1 MDTPERNR
9 ICTPKSKFEDSPV
22 FNYLNSLSPIKSV
35 RSANI
40 SQTFNSL
47 SFSSPPSVFTSP
59 HVSSQKES
67 RFLRRQF
74 FSDSSKSGLASDNGN
89 GGNTRV
95 TDAETAEI
103 FNCSADP
110 PQNPDSGSGTKE
122 GHLPNESLEL
132 AIELPRKLKY
142 GCDSPESNPVP
153 QHGYGTDSV
162 REITG
167 TSSSLRQFVQPSLL
181 KCSCP
186 TNGVG
191 VQETSQ
197 LEERNDEEEGSGW
210 ENMISDAAE
219 LLVSDPSNDA
229 EATKEQLDP
238 NISSLDSQA
247 PKLPQECLK
256 GLPKT
261 QSGCHGKDNLGTG
274 EGRVQI
280 DTNCT
285 PQKLQSNAQSKKKV
299 KFPNE
304 KKNGKAE
311 ADCKQQ
317 RGTRRRCLLFEMGG
331 GQKRSLEDDSK
342 SGSSSPSDGK
352 VTSDDGQLVPFK
364 VGNNSSP
371 CMVPGIGLHLN
382 ALAVSGKDNRMVKH
396 ETLPSGKSLISMS
409 SHITSLQSVESDQQP
424 LNTTFSL
431 NSLERDIGP
440 AVSEDQVMQD
450 AYQASIFGVAEEFN
464 ESGSPRKKRRR
475 FENGGEESCKRCNCK
490 KSKCL
495 KLYCECFAAGV
506 YCVEPCSCLDCFNKP
521 IHEDTVLATRKQIES
536 RNPLAFAPK
545 VISHVAEIGEETYK
559 TPASA
564 RHKKGCNCKK
574 SSCLK
579 KYCECFQGGVGC
591 SINCRCEGCKN
602 AFGTKDGYVGE
613 EIEPEGE
620 ESEGSEKNNMR
631 KSLQISEIHKDKED
645 QYPDHVTPITPF
657 QISRMSVQLEFS
669 SSSGKPP
676 RPSIFPVGSSPRLLT
691 NHIQQISG
699 MLPTPLKLEKHF
711 QIAAPEDETP
721 EFLKG
726 ENSSPIS
733 GVKTASPN
741 RKRVSPPLGKST
753 RKLVLQSIPSFPS
766 LAFHDQA
773 DDHQ

>member
-67 RFLRRQF
+67 RFLRRNF
-74 FSDSSKSGLASDNGN
+74 FSDSAKSGLASENGN
-89 GGNTRV
+89 DGNTRV

-110 PQNPDSGSGTKE
+110 PQNPDSRSGTKE
-122 GHLPNESLEL
+122 VHLPNESLEL
-132 AIELPRKLKY
+132 AIELPRKLNY
-142 GCDSPESNPVP
+142 GCESPESNPVP
-153 QHGYGTDSV
+153 RHRYGTDSV

-167 TSSSLRQFVQPSLL
+167 TSSSLRQFVQPSLER
-181 KCSCP
+181 CSCP
-186 TNGVG
+186 KNGVE
-191 VQETSQ
+191 VQEISQ
-197 LEERNDEEEGSGW
+197 LEQKNDEEEGSDW
-210 ENMISDAAE
+210 ENMISDAAG
-219 LLVSDPSNDA
+219 LLVLDPSNDA
-229 EATKEQLDP
+229 EATKEQLNP
-238 NISSLDSQA
+238 NISSLNSQA
-247 PKLPQECLK
+247 PDLPQE
-256 GLPKT
+256 GLPKP
-261 QSGCHGKDNLGTG
+261 QSGCLENANLGTE
-274 EGRVQI
+274 EGTVQKN
-280 DTNCT
+280 TNCT
-285 PQKLQSNAQSKKKV
+285 PQKLQSTSRTKKQV
-299 KFPNE
+299 KFHNE
-304 KKNGKAE
+304 KVDDKAE
-311 ADCKQQ
+311 KDCKQQ

-331 GQKRSLEDDSK
+331 GQKRRLEDDSK
-342 SGSSSPSDGK
+342 SGSSSSPSDGK
-352 VTSDDGQLVPFK
+352 VTSEDRQLVPFK
-364 VGNNSSP
+364 AGNNSSP

-382 ALAVSGKDNRMVKH
+382 ALAVSGKDNRVVKQ
-396 ETLPSGKSLISMS
+396 ENLPSGKSLISMS
-409 SHITSLQSVESDQQP
+409 SHITSLHTVESELQP
-424 LNTTFSL
+424 LNKTFSL
-431 NSLERDIGP
+431 SSLERDIVP

-450 AYQASIFGVAEEFN
+450 AYQASVFGVSEEF
-464 ESGSPRKKRRR
+464 ESGSPRKRRR
-475 FENGGEESCKRCNCK
+475 RYENGGDEFCKRCNCK

-602 AFGTKDGYVGE
+602 AFGTKDGYVPSGE

-620 ESEGSEKNNMR
+620 ESESSEKNNMR
-631 KSLQISEIHKDKED
+631 KSLQISEVHNDIEE

-657 QISRMSVQLEFS
+657 QICRMSVQLEFS

-676 RPSIFPVGSSPRLLT
+676 RPSIFPVGSSPRLLS

-699 MLPTPLKLEKHF
+699 VLPTPLKLEKQF

-726 ENSSPIS
+726 RNSSPIS

-741 RKRVSPPLGKST
+741 GKRVSPPHGKST

-766 LAFHDQA
+766 LTFHDQT

>member
-67 RFLRRQF
+67 RFLRRHF
-74 FSDSSKSGLASDNGN
+74 FTDSSKSGLASDNGN
-89 GGNTRV
+89 DGNTRV

-122 GHLPNESLEL
+122 VHLPDESLEL

-153 QHGYGTDSV
+153 QHRYGTDSV

-167 TSSSLRQFVQPSLL
+167 TSSSLRQFVQPSLVR
-181 KCSCP
+181 CSCP
-186 TNGVG
+186 KNGVG
-191 VQETSQ
+191 VQEISQ
-197 LEERNDEEEGSGW
+197 LEPKNDEEEGSDW
-210 ENMISDAAE
+210 ENLISDAAG
-219 LLVSDPSNDA
+219 LLVLDPSNAA

-238 NISSLDSQA
+238 NINSLDSQDT
-247 PKLPQECLK
+247 KLPQEYLK

-261 QSGCHGKDNLGTG
+261 QSDNLGTG
-274 EGRVQI
+274 EGRVQNN
-280 DTNCT
+280 TNCT
-285 PQKLQSNAQSKKKV
+285 PHKLQSASQSKKHV
-299 KFPNE
+299 KFHNE
-304 KKNGKAE
+304 KVDDKAE
-311 ADCKQQ
+311 TDCKQ

-331 GQKRSLEDDSK
+331 GQKRRLEDDSK
-342 SGSSSPSDGK
+342 SGSSSSPSDGK
-352 VTSDDGQLVPFK
+352 VTSEDSQLVPFK
-364 VGNNSSP
+364 AGNNSSP

-382 ALAVSGKDNRMVKH
+382 ALAVSGKDDRVVKH

-409 SHITSLQSVESDQQP
+409 SHITSLHSVESERQP
-424 LNTTFSL
+424 LNKTFSL

-450 AYQASIFGVAEEFN
+450 AYQASVFGGGEEF
-464 ESGSPRKKRRR
+464 ESGSPRKRRRR
-475 FENGGEESCKRCNCK
+475 FENGGDESCKRCNCK

-602 AFGTKDGYVGE
+602 AFGTKDGYVPSGE

-620 ESEGSEKNNMR
+620 ESESSEKNNMR
-631 KSLQISEIHKDKED
+631 KSLQISEVHMDKEE
-645 QYPDHVTPITPF
+645 QYPEHVTPITPF

-676 RPSIFPVGSSPRLLT
+676 RPSIFPVGSSPRLLS

-699 MLPTPLKLEKHF
+699 VLPTPLKLEKQF

-726 ENSSPIS
+726 GNNSPNS

-741 RKRVSPPLGKST
+741 RKRVSPPHGKST

-766 LAFHDQA
+766 LAFHDQT